1 MYQHCLPQ
9 VFRYINS
16 VADTEAEM
24 LAISN
29 NTRPNITDSWETMYI
44 GSSTA
49 LYDHEKELIQ
59 SFGFDTVITA
69 EALQT
74 YNENL
79 GEFDTAFGYFDEVGL
94 DFLWKYVDNT
104 RARVPKNR
112 MFLAWLTT
120 TTHNPFSVPPEWAE
134 MNHRAYVKDD
144 RIYDSVDRY
153 LNAVRWTDDKVKEII
168 LGFRERGLE
177 DETLFLMYLP
187 ICSVH

>member
-16 VADTEAEM
+16 VTDTEAEM
-24 LAISN
+24 LAITN
-29 NTRPNITDSWETMYI
+29 NTRPSITDSWESMYI

-49 LYDHEKELIQ
+49 VYDHEKELIQ

-79 GEFDTAFGYFDEVGL
+79 GEFDTAFGYFDEIGL

-112 MFLAWLTT
+112 MYLAWLTT
-120 TTHNPFSVPPEWAE
+120 TTHFNIPFHFPPRLRRIN
-134 MNHRAYVKDD
+134 NHTPHDQIIELA
-144 RIYDSVDRY
+144 
-153 LNAVRWTDDKVKEII
+153 LMALTD
-168 LGFRERGLE
+168 
-177 DETLFLMYLP
+177 
-187 ICSVH
+187 